1 MRDFLNRTQRL
12 LLVSSLLMTALVVL
26 PGCAGGM
33 GGSIKEQLQ
42 RSTLMYFDGIR
53 WKRFSQSELM
63 IPPAERIS
71 FVQKR
76 EDARERFFVTECEVK
91 GMVYDGDSETA
102 MVEVEYKWYNLPSM
116 TIQTTRLQQ
125 RWEYQESWLMVEQ
138 HEVSTSKDEKGPEKP
153 TSLL

>member
-1 MRDFLNRTQRL
+1 MRA
-12 LLVSSLLMTALVVL
+12 LLMVTLLATTVASLTS
-26 PGCAGGM
+26 CAGGM

-53 WKRFSQSELM
+53 WKRFSQSALM
-63 IPPAERIS
+63 IPPKERVS

-76 EDARERFFVTECEVK
+76 EEARDRFFVTECEVK

-116 TIQTTRLQQ
+116 TIETTRLQQ
-125 RWEYQESWLMVEQ
+125 RWEYKESWLMVEQ
-138 HEVSTSKDEKGPEKP
+138 HEVSTLKEDKAPEKP

>member
-1 MRDFLNRTQRL
+1 MRTLLNRLMRC
-12 LLVSSLLMTALVVL
+12 LLVTSLLVTALAPVA
-26 PGCAGGM
+26 GCAGGM

-53 WKRFSQSELM
+53 WKRFSQSALM
-63 IPPAERIS
+63 IPPAERVS

-76 EDARERFFVTECEVK
+76 EEARERFFVTECEVK

-116 TIQTTRLQQ
+116 TIKTTRLQQ
-125 RWEYQESWLMVEQ
+125 RWEYKESWLMVEQ
-138 HEVSTSKDEKGPEKP
+138 HEVSSVKDDKAPEKP